1 MYGGGGGVSNRD
13 TMPSEMGGNSHL
25 SFNNYD
31 AVQAKDAPGQYS
43 NNRLKESSNNSNNAP
58 IAIESGKAPA
68 QHNNS
73 VKVNQD
79 LRGI

>member
-31 AVQAKDAPGQYS
+31 AVQSKEAPTYQNNNLPKDGTS
-43 NNRLKESSNNSNNAP
+43 NNKNAA
-58 IAIESGKAPA
+58 IAAGPGAPPA
-68 QHNNS
+68 HNNS